1 MFRPAP
7 ANTKQQPS
15 RADQAAGLPIRN
27 FIGIAVVG
35 ALSLAATLAVAGI
48 EDLPIRDPDARYVG
62 SPLALISLI
71 VALFVVLDVVPRA
84 ISRARRDGTGSAT
97 AVREVF
103 SERWWGR
110 RGVMIVVCILGFYA
124 TYLSYRNL
132 KSFLPFVTDG
142 SLHDAGLLDLDSWM
156 FFGTPPSTLLHDVLG
171 TGLAAEA
178 LSAVYLA
185 FLTFVPLSIGV
196 ALIWSSRVAEGVWY
210 VTALALCWVLGIL
223 TYYLIPSLG
232 PIYAEPSLFSNL
244 PVTGVSEIQ
253 DTLLQDRG
261 EVLANP
267 HASDT
272 VQSVAGFASLHIAVI
287 FTAALIAQLA
297 GAPRTL
303 RLGLWTFLSLTVVST
318 IYFGWHYVIDD
329 IGGVAIGMLAVYGA
343 ALMVGLRPA
352 PLRAAT
358 GHVPGERTVLGSPHP
373 SRVEMQERA

>member
-142 SLHDAGLLDLDSWM
+142 SLHDPGLLDLDSWM
-156 FFGTPPSTLLHDVLG
+156 FFGTPPSTLLHDLLG

>member
-84 ISRARRDGTGSAT
+84 ISRARRDGTGGAT

-142 SLHDAGLLDLDSWM
+142 SLHDPGLLDLDSWM
-156 FFGTPPSTLLHDVLG
+156 FFGTPPSTLLHDLLG

-223 TYYLIPSLG
+223 SYYLIPSLG